1 MRYLDLLTPHHRA
14 KPNAEALTAAILAQ
28 AEDLLALLASLPSA
42 LSPDTSEGNQLDL
55 LGALMNIPRPEKG
68 LSDEDYRFYLCA
80 KRASHFW
87 DGTNGTLPAV
97 LEAAFPGRT
106 AVLERRDGNGG
117 TVFFVPWNR
126 GTVFNGIKPINL
138 TEVPEV

>member
-42 LSPDTSEGNQLDL
+42 LSPDTAEGNQLDL
-55 LGALMNIPRPEKG
+55 LGALMNIPRPEEG
-68 LSDEDYRFYLCA
+68 LSHEDYRFYLCA

-87 DGTNGTLPAV
+87 DGTNETLPAV

-106 AVLERRDGNGG
+106 AVLKDNQDG
-117 TVFFVPWNR
+117 TVTASLSGETPPFS
-126 GTVFNGIKPINL
+126 L
-138 TEVPEV
+138 TELFPVPAGIRLT